1 MLKKRDFLYG
11 ATAGRALALTHG
23 TEFSRPLSQAD
34 LLIVGAQAGVD
45 VSGELA
51 RFTRTTRAETHRL
64 EAAVRR
70 ERREADAKAYG
81 TP

>member
-11 ATAGRALALTHG
+11 ATAGRALAITHG
-23 TEFSRPLSQAD
+23 AEFSRPLSQAD
-34 LLIVGAQAGVD
+34 LLVVGASAGVD
-45 VSGELA
+45 VSAELA
-51 RFTRTTRAETHRL
+51 RFTRRTRAETHRL

-70 ERREADAKAYG
+70 ERRAADAMTYG

>member
-11 ATAGRALALTHG
+11 ATAGRALALTHRG
-23 TEFSRPLSQAD
+23 DFYRPLSLAD
-34 LLIVGAQAGVD
+34 QIVVGAQSGVD
-45 VSGELA
+45 VSRELA
-51 RFTRTTRAETHRL
+51 RFTRTTRQDAHRL

-70 ERREADAKAYG
+70 ERREAEAKAYG